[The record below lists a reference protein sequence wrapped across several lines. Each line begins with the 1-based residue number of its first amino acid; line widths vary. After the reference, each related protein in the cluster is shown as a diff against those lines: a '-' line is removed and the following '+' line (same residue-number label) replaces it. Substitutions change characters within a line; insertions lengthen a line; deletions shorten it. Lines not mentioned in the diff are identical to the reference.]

1 MDGLRLFTVPFTVL
15 IEKSRGVL
23 MSKRNYEL
31 LKIRVVRL
39 IQEDV
44 LTASNEKGVSWW
56 DKWNDGWADNWSN
69 FDDSKF
75 VD

>member
-1 MDGLRLFTVPFTVL
+1 MN
-15 IEKSRGVL
+15 K
-23 MSKRNYEL
+23 KNYEGL
-31 LKIRVVRL
+31 ELKLVQFV
-39 IQEDV
+39 QEDV
-44 LTASNEKGVSWW
+44 LTASNEKGVTWW